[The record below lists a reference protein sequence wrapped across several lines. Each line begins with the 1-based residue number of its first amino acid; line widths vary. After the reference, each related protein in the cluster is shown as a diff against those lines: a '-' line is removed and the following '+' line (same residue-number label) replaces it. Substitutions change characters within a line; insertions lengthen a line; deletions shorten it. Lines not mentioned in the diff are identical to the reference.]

1 MTLALRSPEIIN
13 DIVSVDNAPLDAA
26 LLSNFGK
33 YIQGMKK
40 IEEAG
45 VTRQAEADKILV
57 DYEEVSNSCLKLEC
71 TDEHR
76 SLSLSDNSCL
86 AIYTDL
92 RMTRH
97 KNSKYL

>member
-13 DIVSVDNAPLDAA
+13 DIISVDNAPLDAA

-57 DYEEVSNSCLKLEC
+57 DYEKVSDPPVDSKLEAFLMKLTVPPNPTISPWQFISTC
-71 TDEHR
+71 R
-76 SLSLSDNSCL
+76 
-86 AIYTDL
+86 
-92 RMTRH
+92 
-97 KNSKYL
+97 

>member
-1 MTLALRSPEIIN
+1 MTLALRSPEMIK

-40 IEEAG
+40 IEEAR

-57 DYEEVSNSCLKLEC
+57 DYEEVGATLW
-71 TDEHR
+71 
-76 SLSLSDNSCL
+76 
-86 AIYTDL
+86 L
-92 RMTRH
+92 RFC
-97 KNSKYL
+97 

>member
-33 YIQGMKK
+33 YIQAMKK

-57 DYEEVSNSCLKLEC
+57 DYEEVSATTTYPVGLLIVLPVSANS
-71 TDEHR
+71 TI
-76 SLSLSDNSCL
+76 SPWQSV
-86 AIYTDL
+86 
-92 RMTRH
+92 
-97 KNSKYL
+97 

>member
-57 DYEEVSNSCLKLEC
+57 DYEEVSATPGCPIGPLIVPPVSPNS
-71 TDEHR
+71 TISPR
-76 SLSLSDNSCL
+76 QSLS
-86 AIYTDL
+86 AF
-92 RMTRH
+92 R
-97 KNSKYL
+97 

>member
-1 MTLALRSPEIIN
+1 MTLALRSPELIH

-57 DYEEVSNSCLKLEC
+57 DYEEVSSPPKLI
-71 TDEHR
+71 TGGFLTYITVHPHSTISSR
-76 SLSLSDNSCL
+76 QFIS
-86 AIYTDL
+86 TWG
-92 RMTRH
+92 
-97 KNSKYL
+97 

>member
-26 LLSNFGK
+26 LLGNFGK

-57 DYEEVSNSCLKLEC
+57 DYEEVRTIRGWHSCPF
-71 TDEHR
+71 
-76 SLSLSDNSCL
+76 
-86 AIYTDL
+86 
-92 RMTRH
+92 
-97 KNSKYL
+97 